1 MFSYLTR
8 LVGQFY
14 SKPIRSILLLALA
27 VLILAVLLTSF
38 LRWLRRRREDRPD
51 SWVGLITA
59 SLSNVLK
66 VLAGLGVLAGLCLH
80 LRFRAEEFARL
91 RGGVS
96 QKNYEAV
103 KTIWGRPHVQRELRA
118 HLARYT
124 KKYFNVEGLEFDP
137 EKLKAAS
144 QPIAYRAVDIEE
156 VMPGNPVIEADHEI
170 DLHMNYRRKGN
181 ASYPGFEVD
190 CRFTY
195 LIRNHTGKEV
205 VANLYFPFPVRQGL
219 VDKLVVTLDGNRI
232 TDWMAIA
239 DDTATWRMPMA
250 KDQET
255 ALVISYHSRGL
266 DHIRLEP
273 AGGRVLR
280 KYRVRMNCRG
290 VNEADINY
298 PIGCMTP
305 TRKKAMAGGTLLEW
319 DLEHAV
325 TRLGMGV
332 ILPKEKQAGY
342 YVAKVLRAAPLALV
356 LLLTM
361 VLATHLATGRGVRF
375 VLLILL
381 GVSFHLY
388 YLLMGH
394 VADYRPGLIGGMIV
408 AGAVMT
414 ALTALLQFKRADWFT
429 AAATTVF
436 FVIFCVAW
444 PLTVISA
451 HAGLIQT
458 VLYVAL
464 VGYVTIL
471 LIRQRRPAAP
481 EPPAPPA

>member
-8 LVGQFY
+8 LVNQFY
-14 SKPIRSILLLALA
+14 SKPIRSIVLVALAL
-27 VLILAVLLTSF
+27 LILAVVLTSF

-66 VLAGLGVLAGLCLH
+66 VLAGLGVLAGLCLC
-80 LRFRAEEFARL
+80 LRFQAEEFARL

-96 QKNYEAV
+96 QKNYDAV

-124 KKYFNVEGLEFDP
+124 KKYFNAEGLEFDP
-137 EKLKAAS
+137 AKLKASS

-156 VMPGNPVIEADHEI
+156 VMPGNPVVEADHEI

-205 VANLYFPFPVRQGL
+205 VANFHFPFPVRQGL
-219 VDKLVVTLDGNRI
+219 VDNLVVTFDRKRI
-232 TDWMAIA
+232 TDWMEIA

-250 KDQET
+250 KDKEA

-290 VNEADINY
+290 VNESDINY

-305 TRKKAMAGGTLLEW
+305 TRKKAVAGGTLLEW
-319 DLEHAV
+319 DLENAA

-342 YVAKVLRAAPLALV
+342 YVAKVLRAAPWALV
-356 LLLTM
+356 LLVTM
-361 VLATHLATGRGVRF
+361 VLVTHLATGRGVSY

-388 YLLMGH
+388 YLLMAH
-394 VADYRPGLIGGMIV
+394 VADYRPGLLGAMVI
-408 AGAVMT
+408 AGAVLT
-414 ALTALLQFKRADWFT
+414 SLTALLQFKRADRFN
-429 AAATTVF
+429 AGATTIF

-444 PLTVISA
+444 PLMAVSA
-451 HAGLIQT
+451 HAGLLQT
-458 VLYVAL
+458 ALHVAL
-464 VGYVTIL
+464 VGYVTVL
-471 LIRQRRPAAP
+471 LICQRRPA
-481 EPPAPPA
+481 PAAAAA